1 MASLMCGIS
10 KEIIQMNLQNR
21 NRNRL
26 TDLEKELT
34 VVGKGGKVEGRIGGR
49 DSEGVCTHCCYFKWI
64 TNKDLLY
71 STWNS
76 A

>member
-10 KEIIQMNLQNR
+10 KEMIQMNLQNR

-34 VVGKGGKVEGRIGGR
+34 VVGKGGKVEGRIGG
-49 DSEGVCTHCCYFKWI
+49 
-64 TNKDLLY
+64 N
-71 STWNS
+71 
-76 A
+76 